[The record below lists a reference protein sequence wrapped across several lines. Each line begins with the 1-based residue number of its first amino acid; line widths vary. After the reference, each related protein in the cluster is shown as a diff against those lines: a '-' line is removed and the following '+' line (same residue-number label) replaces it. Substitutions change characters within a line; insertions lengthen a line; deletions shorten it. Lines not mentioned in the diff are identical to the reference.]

1 MIHVRGTLH
10 RNFNTY
16 TYMLKVLV
24 EKSTTCINRWGIARE
39 GGNLQKQK
47 NSQVGELKNRIS
59 QINSLV
65 GFISSKDKKNR

>member
-1 MIHVRGTLH
+1 MIQMWGTLH

-39 GGNLQKQK
+39 GGNLQKQ
-47 NSQVGELKNRIS
+47 Q
-59 QINSLV
+59 
-65 GFISSKDKKNR
+65 KKSGWRAKKQNITD